1 MIKSTKGKTR
11 STMVGNQ
18 NSVKEIVKEDR
29 FQTRM
34 NHEDK
39 LKLIK
44 FCKDNNLSQT
54 DFLINS
60 MVDKGILPE
69 SRRPVKT
76 TDNI

>member
-11 STMVGNQ
+11 STMIGNQ
-18 NSVKEIVKEDR
+18 NSVKEVVKEDR
-29 FQTRM
+29 FQIRM

-69 SRRPVKT
+69 SRRSVKT
-76 TDNI
+76 TDNT

>member
-11 STMVGNQ
+11 STMIGNQ
-18 NSVKEIVKEDR
+18 NSVKRSCQKKID

-44 FCKDNNLSQT
+44 
-54 DFLINS
+54 
-60 MVDKGILPE
+60 ILQ
-69 SRRPVKT
+69 R
-76 TDNI
+76 